1 MVGIQPLWTGE
12 TRGKVRILATPIEEK
27 SPQGASPE
35 STKRPGMNLPG
46 SRLGEINASHGFPR
60 QTNPPPRPFQFVRHP
75 QDFLQSFQAMKIHWF
90 QHVPFEGLG
99 ALEGWLLARGH
110 ALTCTRFHAGD
121 APPQSPDGFDWLI
134 VMGGP
139 MNVYQYRDHPWLP
152 AEKRMICETI
162 AAGKRVLGICLGA
175 QLIADALGGKVYQ
188 NDEREIGWFSIR
200 AVAEGSGSAFG
211 FPRET
216 LAFHWHG
223 DTFSLPP
230 GSTWLAESAGCAHQA
245 FAIGSQVLG
254 LQFHLEMSP
263 ADIGRIVQ
271 ACSDDL
277 APGRY
282 VRSAQELVARAPEGR
297 AAAALLDRLLTVLEQ
312 G

>member
-200 AVAEGSGSAFG
+200 AGPVCPVGAGAGCPGTGGPGSGRP
-211 FPRET
+211 PR
-216 LAFHWHG
+216 
-223 DTFSLPP
+223 PP
-230 GSTWLAESAGCAHQA
+230 SDRPGT
-245 FAIGSQVLG
+245 G
-254 LQFHLEMSP
+254 LTCNR
-263 ADIGRIVQ
+263 ADRGGR
-271 ACSDDL
+271 SD
-277 APGRY
+277 
-282 VRSAQELVARAPEGR
+282 GR
-297 AAAALLDRLLTVLEQ
+297 AGLTQSTPSPRIE
-312 G
+312 